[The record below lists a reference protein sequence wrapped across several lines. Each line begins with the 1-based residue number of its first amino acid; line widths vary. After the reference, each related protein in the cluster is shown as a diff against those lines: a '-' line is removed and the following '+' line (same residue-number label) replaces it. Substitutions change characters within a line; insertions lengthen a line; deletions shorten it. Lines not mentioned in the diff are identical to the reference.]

1 MMKSIFD
8 TQRNSKIFCKLILS
22 FWVCATRH
30 ETTQN
35 RRFAYLYN
43 ISRKIWWIKLLFCLQ
58 IKTKVFYKS
67 LVSLWVCV
75 SRLAQ
80 SIQNNKFTISLQYIK
95 EFGKNE
101 VGFLLADKHQIFLEI
116 DTIILD
122 VTRHAHIIQN
132 KKLTIS
138 L

>member
-35 RRFAYLYN
+35 RRFAHLCN
-43 ISRKIWWIKLLFCLQ
+43 ISREIWWIRLLFCLQ
-58 IKTKVFYKS
+58 IKTKVFYKL
-67 LVSLWVCV
+67 LVSPWVCV

-80 SIQNNKFTISLQYIK
+80 SAQNNKSTISLQYIK
-95 EFGKNE
+95 EFRKNE
-101 VGFLLADKHQIFLEI
+101 VGFLLADEHQIFLEI
-116 DTIILD
+116 DTIILG

-132 KKLTIS
+132 NKLAIS